1 MADVSESP
9 VISNDRLAKQLM
21 ECAILVKKGE
31 KTSPLLRQTIH
42 DLTDYLTTPAS
53 AATATP
59 KVTAAAT
66 TTAAAAAATTTQAS
80 FPGNETP
87 VNSHTASSGGASGA
101 RSETV
106 SSAVTQPLKPNI
118 NNLGQ
123 VFGKM
128 LGVSGDGPHE
138 PQKTQAQKSATSAK
152 NAQRLKADLME
163 TRQHQPQQEKAAG
176 IGAWFHND
184 EAEWCDVHFT
194 RGCACKK
201 RPPESAP
208 AVSTQARPAATTPTA
223 ATARPLSSKPAFARP
238 ANPNSALIAHGWVEQ
253 QRRSKMRIVWKDVL
267 ASLVEGRRPGEETTL
282 WIQREVTNQT
292 TGHVELEALHQ
303 IPVKWLEEI
312 NYMQY
317 STDNRFSLKVFNLNE
332 EFIFRCAKDDEA
344 AQNWVLTLRS
354 VKQIAQRKKNAAAA
368 SVGSTGSADS
378 SQQEEKKADHSPHS
392 GPGGHQPQSHHRMT
406 ITELRAIAHGA
417 GINTHG
423 MERGELE
430 TVAMRIAQNR
440 GANPAQASSSST
452 AGAATGAHPTP
463 STHPV
468 AAPPPQ
474 EKIPTQT
481 PASTMPVAER
491 EFRQKEEGNQARHK
505 EEEEEKQRRLIAER
519 VREQAAAEMKRRE
532 EEERARL
539 AEERLRRDEEEIRKR
554 VAEKQA
560 ADLRRKQE
568 EAQRMQQQQWQQQQQ
583 QWQKQQAEEEQR
595 RRAAEQ
601 HAAEERRRQEEA
613 YRLYQQQYAQWQA
626 HQSQHPQHQRPQPH
640 PVPPPQQHF
649 QPSWQQQA
657 PHGHPPQPP
666 NHAQQKPQTEW
677 QQQQRQQQASP
688 INLKYAKMAQQEDE
702 DGTLKSMT
710 QVKHGI
716 LVQWALQPPMLQ
728 VLRPIDELITSIHKV
743 FPPSFG
749 VPGHEYFTK
758 WTAITSDDVSQG
770 PALGNRPDEA
780 KLKKAMRKLRFFL
793 HPDKLPRDLSPE
805 QAFVCKMLWDI
816 VNDAEDEFKKKEEDL
831 GWIRG

>member
-9 VISNDRLAKQLM
+9 AISNDRLAKQLM

-42 DLTDYLTTPAS
+42 DLTDYLTTPAI

-59 KVTAAAT
+59 MVTAAT
-66 TTAAAAAATTTQAS
+66 TTAAAAAASASQAS
-80 FPGNETP
+80 SPGNETP
-87 VNSHTASSGGASGA
+87 VNSNMASSGAASGA

-176 IGAWFHND
+176 IGAWFHHD

-208 AVSTQARPAATTPTA
+208 AVSTSARPAATSPNA
-223 ATARPLSSKPAFARP
+223 ATARPISSKPAFARP
-238 ANPNSALIAHGWVEQ
+238 ANPSSAMIAHGWIEQ

-312 NYMQY
+312 NYLQY
-317 STDNRFSLKVFNLNE
+317 STDNRFSLKVFNLSE

-354 VKQIAQRKKNAAAA
+354 VKQIAQRKKNATAT
-368 SVGSTGSADS
+368 SVGSTGSVDS

-392 GPGGHQPQSHHRMT
+392 GPGGFQPQSQHKMT

-430 TVAMRIAQNR
+430 TVVMRIAQNR
-440 GANPAQASSSST
+440 GAKPAQASSA

-463 STHPV
+463 STHPA

-474 EKIPTQT
+474 DTIPPQT
-481 PASTMPVAER
+481 PACAMPVAER
-491 EFRQKEEGNQARHK
+491 EFRQKEEINQT
-505 EEEEEKQRRLIAER
+505 
-519 VREQAAAEMKRRE
+519 
-532 EEERARL
+532 
-539 AEERLRRDEEEIRKR
+539 
-554 VAEKQA
+554 
-560 ADLRRKQE
+560 RRK
-568 EAQRMQQQQWQQQQQ
+568 
-583 QWQKQQAEEEQR
+583 
-595 RRAAEQ
+595 
-601 HAAEERRRQEEA
+601 
-613 YRLYQQQYAQWQA
+613 
-626 HQSQHPQHQRPQPH
+626 
-640 PVPPPQQHF
+640 
-649 QPSWQQQA
+649 
-657 PHGHPPQPP
+657 
-666 NHAQQKPQTEW
+666 
-677 QQQQRQQQASP
+677 
-688 INLKYAKMAQQEDE
+688 
-702 DGTLKSMT
+702 
-710 QVKHGI
+710 
-716 LVQWALQPPMLQ
+716 
-728 VLRPIDELITSIHKV
+728 
-743 FPPSFG
+743 
-749 VPGHEYFTK
+749 
-758 WTAITSDDVSQG
+758 
-770 PALGNRPDEA
+770 
-780 KLKKAMRKLRFFL
+780 
-793 HPDKLPRDLSPE
+793 
-805 QAFVCKMLWDI
+805 
-816 VNDAEDEFKKKEEDL
+816 
-831 GWIRG
+831 